1 MGRIIVVGLGPANGR
16 YLTLSA
22 WNLLSTAERVYF
34 RTVRHP
40 AVDDLPEGVERI
52 SFDHL
57 YETAVKF
64 EDVYRQIVAEL
75 LRLAETSDV
84 IYAVPG
90 HPFMGEST
98 VTLLMTEAEQ
108 AGIEVEV
115 EPGLSFVEPTL
126 TAVSLDALDGLQLFD
141 AIELTSFH
149 VPPLKPDTPLLL
161 AQVYSRLLA
170 GELKF
175 SLSKLYP
182 DEHEVVLVH
191 AAGSDE
197 EIVEKVPLYEIDW
210 SEHID
215 HLTSL
220 YVPPLPQVASLTGLA
235 ETVAILRSPDGCPWD
250 QEQTP
255 QSLRDGFLE
264 EASEVLAA
272 LDEDDPENLR
282 EELGDMFYHLLMQ
295 IQMAQEME
303 EFTLSDVL
311 AGIDAKL
318 KFRHPHVWGDWNVA
332 DSDEVIKNW
341 EMLKEEEKGKKPTDS
356 LMDNVPL
363 ALPALARS
371 QKIQGRVR
379 KVGFDWPD
387 ITGVYAKLDEEIVEL
402 HEAVTHDEKMM
413 ELGDILFTA
422 VNLGKWLGLD
432 AESALREANLRFGQR
447 FRQVEILSKQRGLIL
462 AEMDIEALEALWQE
476 AKSNLP
482 K

>member
-1 MGRIIVVGLGPANGR
+1 MMGKIVVVGLGPGNGR

-75 LRLAETSDV
+75 LRLAAISDV

-90 HPFMGEST
+90 HPFIGEST
-98 VTLLMTEAEQ
+98 VTLLMVEAER
-108 AGIEVEV
+108 AGVEV
-115 EPGLSFVEPTL
+115 RTEPGLSFVEPTL
-126 TAVSLDALDGLQLFD
+126 TAVSVDGLDGLQLFD

-149 VPPLKPDTPLLL
+149 VPPVQPDTPLLL

-175 SLSKLYP
+175 ALTTLYP
-182 DEHEVVLVH
+182 DEHPVVLIH
-191 AAGSDE
+191 AAGTE
-197 EIVEKVPLYEIDW
+197 KEVVERVPLYAIDR

-220 YVPPLPQVASLTGLA
+220 FVPPLPAVASLTGLA
-235 ETVAILRSPDGCPWD
+235 ETIAILRSPEGCPWD

-272 LDEDDPENLR
+272 LDADDSENLR

-318 KFRHPHVWGDWNVA
+318 KFRHPHVWGDVDVA
-332 DSDEVIKNW
+332 DSDEVVKNW
-341 EMLKEEEKGKKPTDS
+341 EMLKLEEKGKKPVDS
-356 LMDNVPL
+356 LMDNVPV

-379 KVGFDWPD
+379 KVGFDWPN
-387 ITGVYAKLDEEIVEL
+387 IEGVYAKLDEEIVEL
-402 HEAVTHDEKMM
+402 QEAVTHDEKMM

-432 AESALREANLRFGQR
+432 AESALREANLRFGER
-447 FRQVEILSKQRGLIL
+447 FRQVEILAKERGLVL
-462 AEMDIEALEALWQE
+462 VQMDFDALEELWQE
-476 AKSNLP
+476 AKENLG
-482 K
+482 